1 MTRMEASSQA
11 GKQVLMSARC
21 KTALAPCWQGIST
34 PGTYPQAAQKALI
47 LAVLVTLP
55 VGVSLGLLGVGH
67 LPLGI
72 LG

>member
-1 MTRMEASSQA
+1 MEAPSQA
-11 GKQVLMSARC
+11 GKQVLMTATC
-21 KTALAPCWQGIST
+21 KTALAPRWQGIST
-34 PGTYPQAAQKALI
+34 LGTYPQAAQKALI
-47 LAVLVTLP
+47 LAVLVALP